1 LIITVDTP
9 TTPKEA
15 AQLHPFVQCYK
26 PAGVATYKLLD
37 VKSRRYERRLAHDA
51 GEWRHPA
58 VGEDDKAMD
67 VIIHQHQTHRSWHG
81 DYCNLCD
88 KHLYTR

>member
-1 LIITVDTP
+1 MIITTETP

-26 PAGVATYKLLD
+26 PAGMATHQMLLPH
-37 VKSRRYERRLAHDA
+37 ERRFERHLAHIA

-58 VGEDDKAMD
+58 CGEDDKLMD
-67 VIIHQHQTHRSWHG
+67 VVRKQHQTNRSWEHC
-81 DYCNLCD
+81 YCLLD
-88 KHLYTR
+88 ERPVL